1 MFRRSHSRRA
11 HRAAHLPLSQ
21 RPSRRSRHL
30 RMESLEHRRMLAL
43 VADQFELNDTVATA
57 TVLGSSP
64 YILVQNLS
72 IDIPADVDVF
82 RVDPGI
88 ERRQIERVRA
98 VRASRSEQEW
108 RAALAGVEQAA
119 RDGSNLVPPIVTA
132 VEKRA
137 TLGEIADTLRH
148 TFGEYQDNH

>member
-1 MFRRSHSRRA
+1 M
-11 HRAAHLPLSQ
+11 
-21 RPSRRSRHL
+21 
-30 RMESLEHRRMLAL
+30 
-43 VADQFELNDTVATA
+43 
-57 TVLGSSP
+57 
-64 YILVQNLS
+64 
-72 IDIPADVDVF
+72 F
-82 RVDPGI
+82 RVDPEI

-98 VRASRSEQEW
+98 VRAARSEQEW
-108 RAALAGVEQAA
+108 RAALAAVEQAA